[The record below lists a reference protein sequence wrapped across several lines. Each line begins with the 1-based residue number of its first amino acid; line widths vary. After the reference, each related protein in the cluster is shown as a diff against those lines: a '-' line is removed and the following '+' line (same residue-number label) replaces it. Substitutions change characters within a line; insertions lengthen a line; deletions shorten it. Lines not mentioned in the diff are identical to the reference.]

1 MEKALHERIIGQ
13 DEAIDM
19 ISKAVRRARAGLKD
33 PKRPIGSFIFLG
45 PTGVGKTELTKA
57 LAEFIFGTE
66 DAMLQID
73 MSEFMERHS
82 VSRLVGAPPGYV
94 GYEDAGQL
102 TEALRRRPYSIVVF
116 DEIEKAHP
124 EAHNM
129 LLQIMEEGHL
139 SDARGRKVDFRN
151 AIIVMT
157 SNVGAEL
164 IRKSTQFG
172 FATPRDE
179 AAEQRTAYDDMRK
192 ILTEALRKIFRP
204 EFLNRV
210 DATVVFHALTKE
222 QIAEIVDLE
231 LAKVGLRLKDHAI
244 QLRASPAARQ
254 LLADLGYDPEMG
266 ARPLKRVI
274 QNKVEDRLSDALL
287 SGEFKNGDRVLVD
300 TAEGEI
306 VLRPDEGEPA
316 SEAQA
321 ALPAGES

>member
-1 MEKALHERIIGQ
+1 
-13 DEAIDM
+13 
-19 ISKAVRRARAGLKD
+19 
-33 PKRPIGSFIFLG
+33 
-45 PTGVGKTELTKA
+45 
-57 LAEFIFGTE
+57 
-66 DAMLQID
+66 
-73 MSEFMERHS
+73 
-82 VSRLVGAPPGYV
+82 
-94 GYEDAGQL
+94 
-102 TEALRRRPYSIVVF
+102 
-116 DEIEKAHP
+116 
-124 EAHNM
+124 
-129 LLQIMEEGHL
+129 
-139 SDARGRKVDFRN
+139 
-151 AIIVMT
+151 MT

-192 ILTEALRKIFRP
+192 TLTEALRKIFRP

-210 DATVVFHALTKE
+210 DATVVFHALTRE

-231 LAKVGLRLKDHAI
+231 LAKVGLRLRDHSI
-244 QLRASPAARQ
+244 QLRASPSARQ
-254 LLADLGYDPEMG
+254 RLADLGYDPEMG

-287 SGEFKNGDRVLVD
+287 SGEFKDGDRVLVD